1 MKQHGFAL
9 ITVLIVL
16 AVLMVLLTAHFLT
29 TSIELATTRATTD
42 SVTGF
47 YAAEAGL
54 NVRGELIRAVFQGYN
69 RPAGASPAAADPCQ
83 VGNLGSGNFACQN
96 FSINNR
102 TVVTYVVEDPR
113 NNDPNDSARM
123 LTIPPG
129 ERFAG
134 LNAIQ
139 YRYSVF
145 SKALPPNDDRPE
157 AILEMVFRS
166 RLVPLF
172 QFAAFYN
179 KDLEILPGPDMT
191 LNGRVHTNGDLYLN
205 SNATLSIT
213 GDITVS
219 ERPGGTGG
227 TLFRG
232 RKDGQINPICAG
244 FVRVD
249 DGNPATPDPA
259 IDCDGRRAVP
269 QSELDAWNGR
279 IETGLETLTVPPQET
294 FDIAGFYWREADLRV
309 ALDLRAGLANAR
321 VIVPNREVLG
331 GVVTENVALTSTLNS
346 CLAATQPAQRYY
358 SIRSSHPGLV
368 GRLPA
373 LSTTAVRAVEYSNSL
388 RNHRQ
393 NATDNQRTSHT
404 LMLEVDTRALLNCLH
419 QHRTVLFND
428 SPSVERRL
436 DDTSGGGLVWY
447 FTVLGPHAND
457 AASGYGAR
465 LRNSSR
471 LSATVPGAPA
481 INGLTVV
488 SDQAIY
494 LQGDFNLDG
503 PQRGHWRPA
512 AVMADTVH
520 ILSNNW
526 SKTAEEW
533 VGGGWGANRRA
544 SATTVNAAFLAATNS
559 TGGQEGTGGQ
569 GGAYS
574 GGLENY
580 PWFHENWDSIP
591 FNYQG
596 SFVSLERP
604 CRWGAQWSWPN
615 TPTGTG
621 SPRYEAPTRN
631 WGYDTRFNNV
641 ANLPPLSPRFV
652 YLIQERFVR
661 DFSR

>member
-69 RPAGASPAAADPCQ
+69 RPAGTSPAAADPCQ

-145 SKALPPNDDRPE
+145 SKAIPPNDDRPE

-191 LNGRVHTNGDLYLN
+191 LNGRVHTNGDLYLG
-205 SNATLSIT
+205 SGATLSIT
-213 GDITVS
+213 GEITVS

-232 RKDGQINPICAG
+232 RKNNTDCTGT
-244 FVRVD
+244 VRVD

-259 IDCDGRRAVP
+259 IRCIGGRRAVP

-294 FDIAGFYWREADLRV
+294 FDIAGFYWQEADLRV

-321 VIVPNREVLG
+321 VIVPNREVVG
-331 GVVTENVALTSTLNS
+331 GVVTQNVALTNTLNS

-358 SIRSSHPGLV
+358 SILSSHPGLV
-368 GRLPA
+368 GTLPA
-373 LSTTAVRAVEYSNSL
+373 LDATAVRAVEFSNSL

-393 NATDNQRTSHT
+393 NSAANQRTSHT

-419 QHRTVLFND
+419 DNRAVLFND
-428 SPSVERRL
+428 GPSEQRGL
-436 DDTSGGGLVWY
+436 NDTSGGGLVWY

-457 AASGYGAR
+457 TASGYGVR
-465 LRNSSR
+465 LRNSSQ
-471 LSATVPGAPA
+471 LSATVSGAPA

-503 PQRGHWRPA
+503 PQGGHWRPA

-526 SKTAEEW
+526 SAAAEGW
-533 VGGGWGANRRA
+533 AGGGSWGGNRRA
-544 SATTVNAAFLAATNS
+544 SETTVNAAFLAATNS

-580 PWFHENWDSIP
+580 PWFHENWNGIP
-591 FNYQG
+591 FNYRG

-604 CRWGAQWSWPN
+604 RRWGAQWI
-615 TPTGTG
+615 GTG
-621 SPRYEAPTRN
+621 SPRYDAPIRN